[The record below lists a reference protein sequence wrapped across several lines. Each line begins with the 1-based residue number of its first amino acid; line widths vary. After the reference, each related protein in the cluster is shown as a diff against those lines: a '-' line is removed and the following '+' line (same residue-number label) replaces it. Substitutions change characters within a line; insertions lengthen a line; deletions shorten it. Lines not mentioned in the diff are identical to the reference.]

1 MMAPSFSS
9 EEDDILV
16 EEIAKHPSLW
26 QLSHA
31 KYKDQR
37 VKDNIWAEV
46 AEKVGKPGEFDAY
59 KS

>member
-1 MMAPSFSS
+1 MAPSFSS

-16 EEIAKHPSLW
+16 EEIAKYPSLW

-59 KS
+59 KT

>member
-1 MMAPSFSS
+1 MAPSFSS

-16 EEIAKHPSLW
+16 EEISKHSSLW

-59 KS
+59 KT

>member
-1 MMAPSFSS
+1 MVPGFSL
-9 EEDDILV
+9 EEDEVLV

-46 AEKVGKPGEFDAY
+46 AEKVRKPGEFDA
-59 KS
+59 